1 MPIKRKSKFWEEVI
15 EEYYGKGKLTQESF
29 ECLKAFLK
37 VPEIAGILE
46 ESCMEERECTET
58 KQDLIDTILK
68 EKQFFYD
75 KLKQPDHLMNILYKL
90 YGQDQEA
97 YISYY
102 MERFAVYTILL
113 YICEYLGYELGE
125 QLESQIKYKRYS
137 KYEGLF
143 LGVHEPSPV
152 IDLIGNVKRGKF
164 YKREPKDKNKKIQ
177 YGYREDG
184 KLISCVYDDI
194 SINSK
199 DIYYV
204 TYFSDYIFY
213 LVYDDN
219 YGKKWQMRSL
229 KEIYILKL
237 KNGNPE
243 YLEKTGCLWQLA
255 KHGKVTKIDQQF
267 YTFNREKLEQWWWIR
282 CSLPNEN
289 KISFVITKD
298 LYTAIYDENGCLS
311 GYTAFAYIGKR
322 QRDARLEGIKLKY
335 QDDHTFELSEKE
347 KLDTGKDALRWKYPP
362 SYFS

>member
-1 MPIKRKSKFWEEVI
+1 MPAKRKSKFWEEVI
-15 EEYYGKGKLTQESF
+15 EEYYGEGKLKQESY
-29 ECLKAFLK
+29 ECLTAFLK

-46 ESCMEERECTET
+46 ESCMEESECTET
-58 KQDLIDTILK
+58 RQDLIDAILK
-68 EKQFFYD
+68 QKQFFYD
-75 KLKQPDHLMNILYKL
+75 ILKRPEHVMNILYKL

-102 MERFAVYTILL
+102 MERFTVYTILL

-152 IDLIGNVKRGKF
+152 TDLITNVKRGKF
-164 YKREPKDKNKKIQ
+164 YKREPKDKNEKIQ

-184 KLISCVYDDI
+184 KLISCVYDII
-194 SINSK
+194 SIHTK
-199 DIYYV
+199 YIYYI

-213 LVYDDN
+213 LVYND
-219 YGKKWQMRSL
+219 YHGEEWQGQLL
-229 KEIYILKL
+229 KGIYILKL

-243 YLEKTGCLWQLA
+243 YLEKMGCLWQLT
-255 KHGKVTKIDQQF
+255 KHGRVTNIDQQF
-267 YTFNREKLEQWWWIR
+267 YTFNREKLEQWWCIR
-282 CSLPNEN
+282 CKLPNEN
-289 KISFVITKD
+289 QCSGVISEN

-311 GYTAFAYIGKR
+311 GYTVFDYVGKR
-322 QRDARLEGIKLKY
+322 QRDARLEGIKL
-335 QDDHTFELSEKE
+335 QGNHTFELSEKE
-347 KLDTGKDALRWKYPP
+347 KMDTGKDALRWKYPP